1 MPCVPKISGSYGYI
15 PPAMPHSPLEPIK
28 PKIGNTTY
36 YKDSIASKDVANWV
50 WGLASREYK
59 LASTIKS
66 LGSRPQLAPPDQ
78 IDTKELLVANNELI
92 DLIECMKTQRE
103 IYEVDGKLSH
113 QMILK
118 RKEINHELQKNY
130 FSQYDE
136 LIKRAKHSKNLDWA
150 NKILTGG
157 LIFVGCLSVGLAI
170 FTGGASLIAIPTAL
184 LAVSQ
189 GGVGIA
195 KGVLD
200 YQNGKQ
206 TGVMFGL
213 KERRMMNQE
222 KIKQGMREIKQ
233 SVDTVNEN
241 WSQLRQILENIY
253 QTSMNT
259 LK

>member
-1 MPCVPKISGSYGYI
+1 MPYIPKISGSYGYI

-36 YKDSIASKDVANWV
+36 YKDSIAPENVANWV
-50 WGLASREYK
+50 WGLASGEHK
-59 LASTIKS
+59 PASKS
-66 LGSRPQLAPPDQ
+66 LCSRPQLAHPDQ
-78 IDTKELLVANNELI
+78 IDMKELPVTNNKLI
-92 DLIECMKTQRE
+92 DLIECMKTQRK

-113 QMILK
+113 QMIL
-118 RKEINHELQKNY
+118 ENHKTKQKFQKKY
-130 FSQYDE
+130 FLQYDE

-157 LIFVGCLSVGLAI
+157 LIFVGFLSVGLAI
-170 FTGGASLIAIPTAL
+170 FTGGTSLIAIPTAL

-189 GGVGIA
+189 GGVSIA

-222 KIKQGMREIKQ
+222 KIKQGIREIKQ